1 MHNSPNKFQQSPRI
15 SVGFFCSVRPG
26 VKLGKTNNSSLRM
39 LTQQLRRQL
48 LTPDLGQNPNNCE
61 VRSPKPSSA
70 WSEWTTP
77 SLAPDRTII
86 RLGRLPAGELGVE
99 RTIIRFDDTQ
109 YTLHRTIIRFLWD
122 REAEANNKK
131 NGKGQREAW
140 APKPNKSES
149 EVRIRARHTDWAS
162 PTLYATPNT
171 PSVHAIFGVLCYH
184 VLSSVGLYGSLW
196 LLSCVSVQV
205 IEILVAFPVFVLL
218 SCYQLAHVAREPCL
232 QAVQ

>member
-1 MHNSPNKFQQSPRI
+1 MLHVLQ
-15 SVGFFCSVRPG
+15 
-26 VKLGKTNNSSLRM
+26 LGKTNNSSLRM
-39 LTQQLRRQL
+39 LARQFRQQL
-48 LTPDLGQNPNNCE
+48 LTPGLGQNPNNCE
-61 VRSPKPSSA
+61 VRRPTRSSA

-86 RLGRLPAGELGVE
+86 RLGRLTSWEAGRG
-99 RTIIRFDDTQ
+99 
-109 YTLHRTIIRFLWD
+109 
-122 REAEANNKK
+122 ANNYSLFARPGSWGEQITDYKE
-131 NGKGQREAW
+131 GTW
-140 APKPNKSES
+140 TPTPNKSES

-162 PTLYATPNT
+162 PTLYASPNT

-196 LLSCVSVQV
+196 LVSCVSVQV